1 MLEYVGVWMGSVFGS
16 KSHHTLQLIFVIG
29 TCINFIRSMPKSQNK
44 INEIFNIKKKRKR
57 KRKALHFWS
66 IYTQILDIKNIAQV
80 VVAFN
85 HFNLFF
91 STELR

>member
-1 MLEYVGVWMGSVFGS
+1 MKFS
-16 KSHHTLQLIFVIG
+16 TL
-29 TCINFIRSMPKSQNK
+29 
-44 INEIFNIKKKRKR
+44 KKKGKR